1 MYENRTLYYRGS
13 HGARWTG
20 VGTNIITTHKLRYVS
35 FEEELPQ
42 SKVHKA
48 EIVGGQDVDFTERLG
63 SVQYTNGKH
72 VLKFLLYQSTEAQR
86 ITRLNNLISA
96 LHGKR
101 TDYRL
106 SWLGGTSSDP
116 YFCGRFNVDVRHLTN
131 LADLITITIDREP
144 STYVASSS

>member
-1 MYENRTLYYRGS
+1 MYEDRTLYYRGS
-13 HGARWTG
+13 HGATWTG
-20 VGTNIITTHKLRYVS
+20 VGTNIITAHKLRYAG

-42 SKVHKA
+42 PKVHKA

-63 SVQYTNGKH
+63 SVQYTNGVH

-106 SWLGGTSSDP
+106 SWLGATSSDS
-116 YFCGRFNVDVRHLTN
+116 YFCGRFTLSVRHLTK